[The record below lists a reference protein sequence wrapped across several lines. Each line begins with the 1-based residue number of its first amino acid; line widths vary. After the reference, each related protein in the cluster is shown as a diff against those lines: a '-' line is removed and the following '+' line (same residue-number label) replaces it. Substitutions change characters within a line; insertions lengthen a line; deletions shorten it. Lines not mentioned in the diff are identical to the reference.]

1 MSLSL
6 KSLGVVVLSLLLLF
20 TSCAPGPEGVTATV
34 TPTAALEAITVTDVL
49 GRTVSWDTPPE
60 RIVIAGRANFMINDA
75 VYLFPEAVERVVALT
90 QAQQTTVPFLS
101 LLDPDF
107 EEKTMFVA
115 ESTAEEIASVNP
127 DLVFLKRFMRESVGN
142 SLEAIGIPVVY
153 LDLET
158 PEHYERELQ
167 VLGTIFGNQERA
179 DEVWAFYRSRLDRI
193 DEGLAGL
200 SDDSAPR
207 ALVLQY
213 NPRGGTVA
221 LEAPPAAWIQ
231 TEMVRL
237 TGGVPVWTDVAQAG
251 WTVVNLEQIAAWN
264 PDKIF
269 VISYF
274 EDSDAVVAQLMA
286 DPNWQGLQAV
296 VDDQVFAFPKDFYSW
311 DQPDTRWILG
321 TLWMARQ
328 MHPATFVAIDMGQ
341 EINQFYGDLYRLD
354 EATIQAEVLPLLEGD
369 VGR

>member
-1 MSLSL
+1 MSLSP
-6 KSLGVVVLSLLLLF
+6 KSLGSVVLGVLLLLAG
-20 TSCAPGPEGVTATV
+20 CARGPASG
-34 TPTAALEAITVTDVL
+34 TPAAGTEPITVIDAV
-49 GRTVSWDTPPE
+49 GRTVSWEAPPE

-75 VYLFPEAVERVVALT
+75 VYLFPEASERVVALT

-107 EEKTMFVA
+107 EEKTLFVA
-115 ESTAEEIASVNP
+115 ESTAEEIAAANP

-158 PEHYERELQ
+158 PEQYEREIQ
-167 VLGTIFGNQERA
+167 MLGTIFGNPERA
-179 DEVWAFYRSRLDRI
+179 AQIGEFYGSRLERI
-193 DEGLAGL
+193 KMGLESLQGT
-200 SDDSAPR
+200 SAPR

-221 LEAPPAAWIQ
+221 LETPPPGWIQ
-231 TEMVRL
+231 TQMVQL
-237 TGGVPVWTDVAQAG
+237 TGGDPVWSDVAQGG
-251 WTVVNLEQIAAWN
+251 WTVVNLEQISAWN
-264 PDKIF
+264 PDRIF

-274 EDSDAVVAQLMA
+274 EDGEAVVERLTT

-296 VDDQVFAFPKDFYSW
+296 AEQQVFAFPKDFYSW

-321 TLWMARQ
+321 TLWMAQQ
-328 MHPATFVAIDMGQ
+328 MHPDVFAEIDMSE
-341 EINQFYGDLYRLD
+341 EIMQFYGELYGLD
-354 EATIQAEVLPLLEGD
+354 RDTIEAEVLPLLEGD
-369 VGR
+369 IER